1 MSQIVQTIGEPPER
15 DYLCE
20 YTEKSW
26 AEWISSLSISSISP
40 QSKVVKAVLRSLIP
54 RISRQKQLAQLSI
67 IFILHSPE
75 ANSNV
80 RVCIHIPPANVIKQK
95 YQKLEKHPHQILA
108 FLYLQKSPALHT
120 QIIIIILIFWRA
132 IDFKRIYWTPYK
144 WIRNTMQRV
153 RRRRRRT
160 KQCPIIELKY

>member
-15 DYLCE
+15 DYLCG

-80 RVCIHIPPANVIKQK
+80 RVCIHIPPSKCHQTKIPEARKTPPPNFGFPLFTEVTSFTHTNNNNNFDILESNRFQK
-95 YQKLEKHPHQILA
+95 NIL
-108 FLYLQKSPALHT
+108 
-120 QIIIIILIFWRA
+120 
-132 IDFKRIYWTPYK
+132 
-144 WIRNTMQRV
+144 NT
-153 RRRRRRT
+153 
-160 KQCPIIELKY
+160 L